1 MTATSTCGFCDVEAF
16 QEAMIYLDNDFCF
29 YASSRF
35 GDTVAILPGA
45 GIIVPKAHRATA
57 FDLTAA
63 EWTATFELLVR
74 AREVIDQ
81 QLAPDGYLIGW
92 NCGPAAGQ
100 TVDHAHLHV
109 IPRFADEPY
118 AGRGLRWLVR
128 QPENV
133 RPEPFRQGN
142 GLAAV
147 TPRHTPQ
154 TIASD

>member
-1 MTATSTCGFCDVEAF
+1 MTETSMCDFCDTEAF
-16 QEAMIYLDNDFCF
+16 RQAMVYLDNDFCF

-35 GDTVAILPGA
+35 DHEVDILPGA
-45 GIIVPKAHRATA
+45 GIILPKAHRATV
-57 FDLTAA
+57 FELTAA
-63 EWTATFELLVR
+63 EWAATFELLGR

-100 TVDHAHLHV
+100 TVGHAHLHV

-118 AGRGLRWLVR
+118 AGRGLRWLLR

-133 RPEPFRQGN
+133 RPEPFRPGN

-147 TPRHTPQ
+147 PPSRIP
-154 TIASD
+154 

>member
-1 MTATSTCGFCDVEAF
+1 MAATSTCDFCDVEAF
-16 QEAMIYLDNDFCF
+16 QEAMIYLENDFCF
-29 YASSRF
+29 YASNRF
-35 GDTVAILPGA
+35 DHAVTSLPGA
-45 GIIVPKAHRATA
+45 GIIVPKTHRATA
-57 FDLTAA
+57 FELTAA

-74 AREVIDQ
+74 ARAVIDQ

-118 AGRGLRWLVR
+118 AGRGLRWLLR

-133 RPEPFRQGN
+133 RPEPLRRGN

-147 TPRHTPQ
+147 TPPHIP
-154 TIASD
+154 